1 MRTNDGSQN
10 QDNPKKKKKKKKK
23 HPTTYKIIYTVRER
37 SLTKQ
42 THISTSESDNTHV
55 IKGTSKTIISF
66 VIIIF

>member
-1 MRTNDGSQN
+1 MHTNDGSQN
-10 QDNPKKKKKKKKK
+10 QDNQTKKN
-23 HPTTYKIIYTVRER
+23 PTTYKIIYTVRER

-42 THISTSESDNTHV
+42 THISTSKSDNTHV